1 MPLLL
6 EARVSRG
13 EDASRQRPARERR
26 GAAAQ
31 WRPSLEIGLLNNMPD
46 AALKATE
53 KQFVGLLDAATG
65 DRVVRLHLFG
75 LPEVARGPSARAH
88 MRSRYTDLRELW
100 SGRLDALIV
109 TGSEPRAPSLTE
121 EPYWR
126 ALTEVIDWAEH
137 NTISTVWSCLAA
149 HAAVLHLDGIGRH
162 RLDAKRYGLF
172 DCAAAADEPLL
183 AGLPQAFKIP
193 HSRWNDLREADLAAH
208 GYRILTRSAEAG
220 VDMFVKRWKSLFVFF
235 QGHPEYD
242 RDTLFREYRR
252 DMTRYLTAERDTPP
266 DLPRGYFDAR
276 TERVFRAH
284 AASASERRGPEAVAR
299 LPSDWAVETEAV
311 GAWRSAAVGLYR
323 NWLDHLATVK
333 GR

>member
-13 EDASRQRPARERR
+13 EEAARQRPARERR
-26 GAAAQ
+26 GSEAR

-75 LPEVARGPSARAH
+75 LAEITRGPAARVH
-88 MRSRYTDLRELW
+88 MRNRYTDLRELW

-109 TGSEPRAPSLTE
+109 TGSEPRAASLTE

-126 ALTEVIDWAEH
+126 ALTEVIDWSEH

-162 RLDAKRYGLF
+162 RLATKRFGLF
-172 DCAAAADEPLL
+172 GCDRVPDEPLL
-183 AGLPQAFKIP
+183 AGLPEALKVP

-208 GYRILTRSAEAG
+208 GYRVLTRSAEAG

-276 TERVFRAH
+276 TESALRAY
-284 AASASERRGPEAVAR
+284 AAGAEHRRGPDAVAR
-299 LPSDWAVETEAV
+299 LPADWGVDKDAVAT
-311 GAWRSAAVGLYR
+311 GRSAAVGLYR
-323 NWLDHLATVK
+323 NWLDHLALVK
-333 GR
+333 AR